1 VKKVALIRNSYPYD
15 VGGAEIFPINLAKI
29 LISKGYM
36 PIVLSS
42 NKKTLQMAGDASLET
57 AHSPW
62 WSFQNFSGPLVL
74 IFPLYILWMLIL
86 TGWYIVFIK
95 KHHIDVVHPQ
105 SRDDFIAATLAAK
118 LLRKTALWSDHAD
131 LKYVYLNHTTWYK
144 NPVGKLV
151 FAVSKLADNVAIE
164 SYSEK
169 SLVEASL
176 GRALPKNYSVMH
188 IGVVDSYRPGTKRK
202 SDDVILVSTSRLVT
216 AKGIGELIEAM
227 KLIKN
232 KRATLKIC
240 GDGPDAKHFRT
251 LAKDI
256 NNIEFMGH
264 ISNVVGILQ
273 SADILVHPTYH
284 EGFGLSLVEAEM
296 CGLPIIAS
304 NVGSIPEIV
313 SDNISGILVP
323 PKDVI
328 ALASA
333 IERLTSDH
341 EVRKTMGKAGRR
353 IFLENFQFDQ
363 IVKEHFIPLYN
374 DTYEDTR

>member
-1 VKKVALIRNSYPYD
+1 MKNIALIRNSNSYD
-15 VGGAEIFPINLAKI
+15 IGGAEIFPINLGKI
-29 LISKGYM
+29 LSEQGHK
-36 PIVLSS
+36 PILLSS
-42 NKKTLQMAGDASLET
+42 NAATLSMAEKAKLSS
-57 AHSPW
+57 ARSPW
-62 WSFQNFSGPLVL
+62 LSFQNFSGISI
-74 IFPLYILWMLIL
+74 IFFPFYLLWMAYTSL
-86 TGWYIVFIK
+86 WYLAFIVRNR
-95 KHHIDVVHPQ
+95 IDVMHPQ
-105 SRDDFIAATLAAK
+105 SRDDFVGATVAARIA
-118 LLRKTALWSDHAD
+118 RKKVIWIDHAD
-131 LKYVYLNHTTWYK
+131 LKHIYMNHRVWYK

-151 FAVSKLADNVAIE
+151 YLTSRFANRIIIE
-164 SYSEK
+164 SHSEKKLIEK
-169 SLVEASL
+169 SLGKS
-176 GRALPKNYSVMH
+176 LPKNYGVTH
-188 IGVVDSYRPGTKRK
+188 IGVVDSCTPKVRNKGPIT
-202 SDDVILVSTSRLVT
+202 LVSTSRLVID
-216 AKGIGELIEAM
+216 KGIAELIEAM
-227 KLIKN
+227 RLIN
-232 KRATLKIC
+232 SPDIRLKIC
-240 GDGPDAKHFRT
+240 GDGTDAKHFRT

-333 IERLTSDH
+333 IEGLTSDH
-341 EVRKTMGKAGRR
+341 ELRKTMGKAGRR
-353 IFLENFQFDQ
+353 IYLENFQFDQ